1 MRTGCPEGRRS
12 VNVLDDRHVRKSSIC
27 HSWCTCNVLAFLFFS
42 ARSRA
47 CSMGLHEN
55 GVRGPGAGPTGSCSA
70 VRTGTGMA
78 RRGDA
83 RGGQQG
89 SEVRASSLCAPLGAQ
104 ARVGSLES
112 PPKKKKRRHEAPCGK
127 KKACALK
134 REALQNAN
142 SRSRGREG
150 GGWLDCDTPE
160 LSRALTCLLPM
171 ASSIC
176 PTLSWTKTV
185 LSYVCPGLVCGT
197 A

>member
-70 VRTGTGMA
+70 VRTGTGTA
-78 RRGDA
+78 CRGGA

-150 GGWLDCDTPE
+150 GDGSTVTRLNCQE
-160 LSRALTCLLPM
+160 HLRACFRWRL
-171 ASSIC
+171 
-176 PTLSWTKTV
+176 V
-185 LSYVCPGLVCGT
+185 YVQRCPGQRPFCHMYVQG
-197 A
+197 